1 MSTQPQYE
9 FTTDQNKVIDQL
21 ARNMRIVAVVMLF
34 IGVLYLLAFVGAI
47 ANVYFAPS
55 MIGHPIL
62 IGVAMLF
69 YLTMGRWTDA
79 AAKEFRKV
87 VETTGQDVSHL
98 MDALD
103 NLRKLYVLMG
113 TIIKV
118 YLILALIG
126 LIASVVYLATSGLR
140 A

>member
-47 ANVYFAPS
+47 ANVYFAPA

-79 AAKEFRKV
+79 AAKEFQKV
-87 VETTGQDVSHL
+87 VQTTGQDISHP
-98 MDALD
+98 MVALD

-113 TIIKV
+113 AIIKV
-118 YLILALIG
+118 YLVLALIG
-126 LIASVVYLATSGLR
+126 LIVVVVTLVTVGLR
-140 A
+140 N